1 MLIQILLY
9 AVLIV
14 LGLLPLL
21 FAAAFLI
28 SVVGGAPF
36 VGSPKRLFPQ
46 FIKLANLK
54 PDQTFL
60 EMGSGI
66 GDLLLAVRKTG
77 ATIRGVE
84 ISAPLYWIS
93 KWRLGRKTAIK
104 LGSVYDTNISDIDV
118 VYCYLL
124 PPMMK
129 RLEKKFEQELRPGSK
144 VISFAFPLPNKQ
156 ATKTIPKQG
165 IHGRIFLYTY

>member
-1 MLIQILLY
+1 LIF
-9 AVLIV
+9 

-28 SVVGGAPF
+28 SVAGGAPF
-36 VGSPKRLFPQ
+36 VGSPKQLFPQ
-46 FIKLANLK
+46 FIELANLK

-77 ATIRGVE
+77 ANIRGVE
-84 ISAPLYWIS
+84 ISPPLYAVS
-93 KWRLGRKTAIK
+93 KWRLGKKANIQ
-104 LGSVYDTNISDIDV
+104 LGSVYDADIANVDV

-124 PPMMK
+124 SPMMK
-129 RLEKKFEQELRPGSK
+129 RLEKKFEKELKPGSK
-144 VISFAFPLPNKQ
+144 VVSFAFPLPNKQ
-156 ATKTIPKQG
+156 PAKIIPKQG
-165 IHGRIFLYTY
+165 SHGRIFLYTY